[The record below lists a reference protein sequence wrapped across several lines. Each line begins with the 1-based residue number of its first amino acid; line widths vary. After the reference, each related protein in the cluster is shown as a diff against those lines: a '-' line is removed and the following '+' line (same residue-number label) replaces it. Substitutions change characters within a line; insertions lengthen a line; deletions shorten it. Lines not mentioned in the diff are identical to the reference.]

1 MKRALIVRQPYA
13 DLIITGEKVLEMRSR
28 HTSVR
33 ERVGIIPQGS
43 GKIIGSVE
51 ITDSFDFT
59 LQRSVLKSRTG
70 QMFHCVEPQNWDL
83 LDKWCFGWQLDS
95 PTPFDKPIPYKH
107 PKGAVTW
114 VLVSH

>member
-1 MKRALIVRQPYA
+1 MERALIVKQPYA
-13 DLIITGEKVLEMRSR
+13 DLIMSGQKVLEMRSR
-28 HTSVR
+28 HTNVR
-33 ERVGIIPQGS
+33 ERVGIIPKGS

-51 ITDSFDFT
+51 IIGSFD
-59 LQRSVLKSRTG
+59 LSDEPRLKSIAG
-70 QMFHCVEPQNWDL
+70 QTFHCIESSEWHL

-114 VLVSH
+114 VRAAH